1 MEVATAAAFTNE
13 SRIISDTETHT
24 RFPEQDVTISM
35 RPTHR
40 PFKLAKQGGRDLDY
54 KQTEAPCRPSLSLLQ
69 HTSGC

>member
-35 RPTHR
+35 QPTHPR
-40 PFKLAKQGGRDLDY
+40 FKLAKQSGREDY
-54 KQTEAPCRPSLSLLQ
+54 KQAEAPCRPSLSLFQ